1 MRSAGNG
8 MKHILFVIDTL
19 RMGGA
24 EKSLVSLL
32 KALDPQRVQVDL
44 YLFEGNGVLRSEV
57 PDWVRVIEADPLTR
71 AMTLEL
77 RTYFGDLLKGGHF
90 AAAASRLMMTLRSRL
105 AARKGASSFGWG
117 SITRHIPNLEGHY
130 DAAVGYLEGFADF
143 FVLDKVTAARK
154 IGWIHTDMS
163 KRWTTPEE
171 AAYYQRF
178 DVMATIS
185 DICLNGFC
193 ERFPAAGKTMRVVEN
208 IVLPQEVRE
217 KADIATPATWAADR
231 THLITVGRLDYH
243 KGIDVGARACKVLKD
258 RGIDVCWHVFGKGI
272 MHDEIAAYV
281 AENGLEENFLLEGLT
296 SNPYPYMKRADL
308 LVQPSRVE
316 GKSIVLD
323 EAKILGK
330 AIVVTNYPSVY
341 DQIEDGVTGII
352 TGMEPEQIAD
362 GIQRVLGDA
371 GLRKT
376 LEENCFRQP
385 NQSIRALNEFYEM
398 IGA

>member
-1 MRSAGNG
+1 
-8 MKHILFVIDTL
+8 MKKILLVIPTL

-32 KALDPQRVQVDL
+32 KALDPQRVSVDL
-44 YLFEGNGVLRSEV
+44 FLFEGDGVLRSEV
-57 PDWVRVIEADPLTR
+57 PDWVRVIEADPVTR
-71 AMTLEL
+71 AMTLEM
-77 RTYFGDLLKGGHF
+77 RNYFKDLLKDGHLS
-90 AAAASRLMMTLRSRL
+90 AAASRLMMTLRSKL
-105 AARKGASSFGWG
+105 AARKGVSCFGWG
-117 SITRHIPNLEGHY
+117 SIVKHIPNLEGEY

-143 FVLDKVTAARK
+143 FVLDKVTASRK

-163 KRWTTPEE
+163 KRLTTAEE
-171 AAYYQRF
+171 AAYYKRF

-185 DICLNGFC
+185 DICLDGF
-193 ERFPAAGKTMRVVEN
+193 RRQFPAAGDNMRVVEN
-208 IVLPQEVRE
+208 IVLPREVRE
-217 KADIATPATWAADR
+217 KADAECSGIWPENR
-231 THLITVGRLDYH
+231 IHLITVGRLDYH

-258 RGIDVCWHVFGKGI
+258 RGIDACWHVFGKGI
-272 MHDEIAAYV
+272 MHDEIAQYV
-281 AENGLEENFLLEGLT
+281 RENGLEENFILEGLT
-296 SNPYPYMKRADL
+296 PNPYPYMKRADL

-362 GIQRVLGDA
+362 GIRRVLENPE
-371 GLRKT
+371 LQQT

-385 NQSIRALNEFYEM
+385 NQSIRALNAFYEM

>member
-1 MRSAGNG
+1 

-32 KALDPQRVQVDL
+32 KALDPQRVSVDL
-44 YLFEGNGVLRSEV
+44 FLFEGDGVLRSEV
-57 PDWVRVIEADPLTR
+57 PEWVRVIEADPVTR
-71 AMTLEL
+71 AMTLEM
-77 RTYFGDLLKGGHF
+77 RTYFKDLLKDGHLS
-90 AAAASRLMMTLRSRL
+90 AAASRLMMTLRSKL
-105 AARKGASSFGWG
+105 AARKGVSCFGWG
-117 SITRHIPNLEGHY
+117 SIAKHIPNLEGEY
-130 DAAVGYLEGFADF
+130 DAAVGYLEGFPDYY
-143 FVLDKVTAARK
+143 VIDKVNAKKK
-154 IGWIHTDMS
+154 IGWIHIDMTKRIPAPQES
-163 KRWTTPEE
+163 K
-171 AAYYQRF
+171 YYGRL
-178 DVMATIS
+178 DAIATIS
-185 DICLNGFC
+185 DVCRDAFIAH
-193 ERFPAAGKTMRVVEN
+193 FPDVKDRIRIVEN
-208 IVLPQEVRE
+208 IVLPQEVRD
-217 KADIATPATWAADR
+217 KADAKTPTEWDNNR
-231 THLITVGRLDYH
+231 IHLVTVGRLDYQ
-243 KGIDVGARACKVLKD
+243 KGMDVGARACKILKD

-281 AENGLEENFLLEGLT
+281 AENGLEKSFVLEGMT
-296 SNPYPYMKRADL
+296 PNPYPYMKRADL
-308 LVQPSRVE
+308 IVQPSRWE

-362 GIQRVLGDA
+362 GIRRVLDDPEQ
-371 GLRKT
+371 KQT

-385 NQSIRALNEFYEM
+385 NQSIRALNAFYEM